1 MKALWML
8 LLMAAILVSG
18 VAISLLPAIFS
29 VVQGF
34 FPVATAVFLFSSTL
48 GLVGRLRA

>member
-8 LLMAAILVSG
+8 LLMTAVLFGGAAIDLLRSFFT
-18 VAISLLPAIFS
+18 VAQGFYPIATAIFIVTS
-29 VVQGF
+29 AF
-34 FPVATAVFLFSSTL
+34 

>member
-8 LLMAAILVSG
+8 LLMVAIVVSG
-18 VAISLLPAIFS
+18 VAIDLLGAIFNML
-29 VVQGF
+29 QGF
-34 FPVATAVFLFSSTL
+34 FPVATAVFLFTSTL

>member
-8 LLMAAILVSG
+8 LLMAAILFG
-18 VAISLLPAIFS
+18 GAAIDLLRTFFNLA
-29 VVQGF
+29 QGF
-34 FPVATAVFLFSSTL
+34 FPVATGIFLVTSAF

>member
-8 LLMAAILVSG
+8 LLMAVILLSG
-18 VAISLLPAIFS
+18 VAIDLLQAIFN
-29 VVQGF
+29 VAHGF

>member
-18 VAISLLPAIFS
+18 VAIDLLQAIFHL
-29 VVQGF
+29 VQGF
-34 FPVATAVFLFSSTL
+34 FPVATAVFLLASIS
-48 GLVGRLRA
+48 GLVARLRA